1 MKLGLKSVIM
11 VTGWVLL
18 IWAGQAAAGDN
29 KGADLFE
36 IEQFIDPETCGGCH
50 SEILEQWR
58 DSMHN
63 LAHRDP
69 VYSRVAKFL
78 RKGLTEAG
86 EIEEAESCVKCHT
99 PVGYVTGFPK
109 KLSDDLS
116 KTPEIA
122 VQGIQCDYC
131 HSAVDVSQMYNN
143 GLVLSPGQGEDD
155 PGVKYGPFDDSEP
168 DFHQAAFSKLHTD
181 SKVCGTCHNVKHVA
195 FGTDL
200 ETTYT
205 EWEKSPYND
214 SDPGKRVN
222 CQDCHMRQRPGIP
235 ATGTTDR
242 PDNPGAATDY
252 SDERP
257 HIFTHY
263 FVGANSGVTAGF
275 GNEEKAD
282 MARDRLKHAA
292 SVSLDLSRVS
302 AGKVSVTV
310 SNSGAGHSLPTGVG
324 DLRQVWIELTLK
336 DASGKTLFSTGILDQ
351 KKELGPD
358 TVLFRTILGDGLGN
372 PVLNLAKAREI
383 LSDTR
388 IPAKASVTHAFELG
402 SKPQKGQT
410 IQARLLYRGMPQKIL
425 NLVPGE
431 KLLPLPVVEMAVATQ
446 TL

>member
-1 MKLGLKSVIM
+1 M